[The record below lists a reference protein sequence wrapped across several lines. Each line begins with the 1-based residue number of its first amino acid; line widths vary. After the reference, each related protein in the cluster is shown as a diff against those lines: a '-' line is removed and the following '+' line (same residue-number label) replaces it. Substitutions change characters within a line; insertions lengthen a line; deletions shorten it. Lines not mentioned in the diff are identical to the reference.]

1 MVKILFMIQN
11 LNVKNITHYTEGSGL
26 KWCPC
31 ALIIKSILFSALV
44 LTGIQAPLQAQGYQ
58 FTKPSWWFGA
68 AGGAN
73 FGFQRGS
80 TQQLNSNL
88 TAPAAF
94 HRGNGTGY
102 YAAPLIEYHG
112 PGSVWGFMLQAGHES
127 RNGRFDQINVAPCNC
142 PADLNTHLS
151 YITVEPSLR
160 LSPFKSGFYLYG
172 GPRLAINL
180 KKSFS
185 YKLRP
190 NPGLPDLVINADI
203 QEDLSNVHKTLFSM
217 QMGAGYDI
225 PLSAGGHRVQT
236 VFSPFVS
243 FQPYFGQSPRSI
255 ETWSVTNL
263 RVGAA
268 LKFGS
273 GRAIPTPVE
282 ITFPITEV
290 GFTINS
296 PKNIPIQRR
305 VRETFPLRN
314 YVFFNIGSTEIP
326 DRYVMLRK
334 DQVKD
339 FKEDQLEVFTPKN
352 LSGRSGREMTAYYNV
367 LNILGDRMEKNP
379 SSTITLVGSSEKGP
393 ADGMAMATS
402 VKRYLTDIFGIDAAR
417 MSIEGREKPKIPSEQ
432 PGGTRDLDL
441 LREGD
446 RRVSI
451 ESLSSALLM
460 EFQSGGDVP
469 FLKPV
474 EMDAL
479 QEAPLDSYLSFNVDG
494 AREALSFWSL
504 EIRDEKGALQS
515 FGPYTQEKVSIPG
528 KFILGSRPK
537 GDFKVTMN
545 GQTKSGQTVKKETD
559 IHMVQWSP
567 PKNEQAMRYSVIFEF
582 NESNLIPIYE
592 KYLTEVVAPKI
603 PAGAM
608 VIVHGYTD
616 IIGEASNN
624 QKLSL
629 ARATDVKNVLKNNV
643 SKAGRNDVNFEA
655 YGFGEDEV
663 LSPYE
668 NRFPEERFYNRTVII
683 DIIPQK

>member
-1 MVKILFMIQN
+1 M
-11 LNVKNITHYTEGSGL
+11 KNITHYTAGSGL
-26 KWCPC
+26 KWRPC
-31 ALIIKSILFSALV
+31 AFIIKSILFSALV
-44 LTGIQAPLQAQGYQ
+44 FTGIPASLQAQESQ

-73 FGFQRGS
+73 FGFQRGT
-80 TQQLNSNL
+80 TQQLNANV
-88 TAPAAF
+88 TAPEAF

-127 RNGRFDQINVAPCNC
+127 RNGRFDQVNVAACNC

-172 GPRLAINL
+172 GPRLAFNL

-185 YKLRP
+185 YKL
-190 NPGLPDLVINADI
+190 GPDPTDRVMIADI
-203 QEDLSNVHKTLFSM
+203 NEDLSNVHKTLFSM
-217 QMGAGYDI
+217 QMGAGFDI

-236 VFSPFVS
+236 IFSPFVS

-268 LKFGS
+268 LKFGR

-290 GFTINS
+290 GFSIHS

-326 DRYVMLRK
+326 DRYVILRK

-352 LSGRSGREMTAYYNV
+352 LSGRSDREMTAYYNV
-367 LNILGDRMEKNP
+367 LNILGDRMGKNP

-393 ADGMAMATS
+393 ADGTAMATS
-402 VKRYLTDIFGIDAAR
+402 VERYLTDIFGIDAAR
-417 MSIEGREKPKIPSEQ
+417 ISIEGREKPKIPSEQ

-451 ESLSSALLM
+451 ESHSPALLM
-460 EFQSGGDVP
+460 EFQSGADVP
-469 FLKPV
+469 LLKPV
-474 EMDAL
+474 EIDAL
-479 QEAPLDSYLSFNVDG
+479 QEAPLDSYLSFNVEG
-494 AREALSFWSL
+494 ARDVLSFWSL
-504 EIRDEKGALQS
+504 EIRDEKGTLQS
-515 FGPYTQEKVSIPG
+515 FGPYTEEKMSIPG
-528 KFILGSRPK
+528 KYILGSREK
-537 GDFKVTMN
+537 GDFNVTMI

-559 IHMVQWSP
+559 VHMVQWSP
-567 PKNEQAMRYSVIFEF
+567 PKNEQGMRYSVIFEF
-582 NESNLIPIYE
+582 NESKLIPMYE
-592 KYLTEVVAPKI
+592 KYLMEVVAPKI
-603 PAGAM
+603 PVGAR

-629 ARATDVKNVLKNNV
+629 ARANDVKTVLENSV
-643 SKAGRNDVNFEA
+643 SKAGRSDVTFEVF
-655 YGFGEDEV
+655 GFGEDEV

-668 NRFPEERFYNRTVII
+668 NKFPEERFYNRTVII